1 MSLEA
6 LTVYQCPFPK
16 KRVGRANDGG
26 YVIVDLPS
34 VVSKNTSINTNTSA
48 SSCYDGFIS
57 GGISNDISFEDALL
71 DTYPDLNLCNAFD
84 GTVNSIPLARNAAK
98 IKFIKKNLGPI
109 NSIDTSNL
117 EEYIQP
123 YENIFMKI
131 DIEGHEYGLFN
142 SIIENGLMPKIKQLV
157 LEIHTPADI
166 RKHPNYYTNL
176 AAFGNSDNVLL
187 EFLANIK
194 KTHTIMHLHPN
205 NGCATHTQCG
215 VIIPNVF
222 EITLV
227 RNDILEEIGY
237 KWSLNTTSIPSS
249 LDMPNILGR
258 QEIVLDYP
266 PFCLLTS

>member
-6 LTVYQCPFPK
+6 LTVFECPFPK
-16 KRVGRANDGG
+16 KRIGKANDGG
-26 YVIVDLPS
+26 YVIIDLPG
-34 VVSKNTSINTNTSA
+34 TSSSTSGM
-48 SSCYDGFIS
+48 SEYTFSGYNMFIS

-71 DTYPDLNLCNAFD
+71 DNYPDLNCCLAFD
-84 GTVNSIPLARNAAK
+84 GTISSIPSASNASK
-98 IKFIKKNLGPI
+98 IKFIKKNLGSTNGLDI
-109 NSIDTSNL
+109 SNL

-142 SIIENGLMPKIKQLV
+142 SIIENGLMPRIRQLV

-176 AAFGNSDNVLL
+176 AAFGTSDNVLL
-187 EFLANIK
+187 EFLADIK
-194 KTHTIMHLHPN
+194 KTHTIMHLHAN
-205 NGCATHTQCG
+205 NGCATHIQDGC

-222 EITLV
+222 EITLL
-227 RNDILEEIGY
+227 RNDILEGIGY
-237 KWSLNTTSIPSS
+237 KWPLNTTPIPSP

-258 QEIVLDYP
+258 SEIVLDYP
-266 PFCLLTS
+266 PFCN